1 MRDNSLTYDAL
12 NNLEVWQRMGVITLE
27 EMRSVKLMNR
37 IDTKYVLS
45 EAEVL
50 ELLERGAEAGYRVQ
64 IIGAIRACRYDT
76 LYYDT
81 PQRDMYIVH
90 HNQQLTR
97 QKIRTRTYLDNDL
110 SFFEIKMKSNRGR
123 TRKRRVEIERSSFAN
138 FQSEATA
145 IALLNDH
152 SWYGAEELTPALSTR
167 FTRITLV
174 NKELS
179 ERLTIDMALRYED
192 VRSGR
197 DAAIEQMAIVE
208 LKQDGR
214 TTSKMRQIL
223 MQMRI
228 APLKV
233 SKYCIGTVL
242 TVRGIKAN
250 RFKLK
255 LRDIEKRLGG
265 LNITTST
272 DKKN

>member
-1 MRDNSLTYDAL
+1 MKCSSLTYDVL
-12 NNLEVWQRMGVITLE
+12 NSLEVWQRMGVITLD

-45 EAEVL
+45 EGEVL
-50 ELLERGAEAGYRVQ
+50 ELLDRAATAGYRVQ
-64 IIGAIRACRYDT
+64 IIGSVRACSYDT

-97 QKIRTRTYLDNDL
+97 QKIRTRTYLDSDL

-123 TRKRRVEIERSSFAN
+123 TRKRRVEIERSSFDN
-138 FQSEATA
+138 FQRDSSAMG
-145 IALLNDH
+145 LLDDH
-152 SWYGAEELTPALSTR
+152 SWYEAEELTPALSTR
-167 FTRITLV
+167 FIRITLV
-174 NKELS
+174 NAELS

-197 DAAIEQMAIVE
+197 DAVIDGMAIVE

-214 TTSKMRQIL
+214 TMSKMRQIL

-242 TVRGIKAN
+242 TVEGIKAN

-265 LNITTST
+265 IDIVTT
-272 DKKN
+272 NR

>member
-1 MRDNSLTYDAL
+1 MKCSSLTYDVL
-12 NNLEVWQRMGVITLE
+12 NSLEVWQRMGVITLD

-45 EAEVL
+45 EGEVL
-50 ELLERGAEAGYRVQ
+50 ELLDRAAAAGYRVQ
-64 IIGAIRACRYDT
+64 IIGSVRACGYDT

-97 QKIRTRTYLDNDL
+97 QKIRTRTYLDSDL

-123 TRKRRVEIERSSFAN
+123 TRKRRVEIERSSFYN
-138 FQSEATA
+138 FQRDSSAMG
-145 IALLNDH
+145 LLDDH
-152 SWYGAEELTPALSTR
+152 SWYDAEELTPALSTR
-167 FTRITLV
+167 FIRITLV
-174 NKELS
+174 NAELT
-179 ERLTIDMALRYED
+179 ERLTIDMALRYQD

-197 DAAIEQMAIVE
+197 DAVIDGMAIVE

-214 TTSKMRQIL
+214 TMSKMRQIL

-242 TVRGIKAN
+242 TVDGIKAN

-255 LRDIEKRLGG
+255 LRDIGKRLGG
-265 LNITTST
+265 LNIVTS
-272 DKKN
+272 NR

>member
-1 MRDNSLTYDAL
+1 MGYEGLTYERL
-12 NNLEVWQRMGVITLE
+12 NNLEVWQRMGVITLD

-37 IDTKYVLS
+37 IDTKYVVS

-50 ELLERGAEAGYRVQ
+50 ELLNRAAVAGYRVQ
-64 IIGAIRACRYDT
+64 VIGSVRACRYDT

-123 TRKRRVEIERSSFAN
+123 TRKRRVEIERSAFLN
-138 FQSEATA
+138 FQASSSATE
-145 IALLNDH
+145 LLDDH
-152 SWYGAEELTPALSTR
+152 SWYNAEELTPALSTR

-174 NKELS
+174 NAELS

-192 VRSGR
+192 MRSGS
-197 DAAIEQMAIVE
+197 AAMVERMAIVE

-214 TTSKMRQIL
+214 TMSKMRQIL
-223 MQMRI
+223 LQMRVP
-228 APLKV
+228 PLKV

-242 TVRGIKAN
+242 TVGGIKCN
-250 RFKLK
+250 RFKAK

-265 LNITTST
+265 LNVATT
-272 DKKN
+272 DNK

>member
-1 MRDNSLTYDAL
+1 MIYNCLTYEAL
-12 NNLEVWQRMGVITLE
+12 NDLEVWHRMGVITLD

-37 IDTKYVLS
+37 IDTKFVIS
-45 EAEVL
+45 ETEVV
-50 ELLERGAEAGYRVQ
+50 ELLNRAATAGYRVQ
-64 IIGAIRACRYDT
+64 ITGDVRAARYDT

-97 QKIRTRTYLDNDL
+97 QKIRTRTYLDSNL

-123 TRKRRVEIERSSFAN
+123 TRKRRVEIGASEFYDFQRDSSAM
-138 FQSEATA
+138 
-145 IALLNDH
+145 ALLGDY
-152 SWYGAEELTPALSTR
+152 SRYGAEELSPALATR

-174 NKELS
+174 NAELS
-179 ERLTIDMALRYED
+179 ERLTIDLLLSYNDM
-192 VRSGR
+192 RSGR
-197 DAAIEQMAIVE
+197 NATVERMAIVE

-214 TTSKMRQIL
+214 STSQMRQIL
-223 MQMRI
+223 QQMRV

-233 SKYCIGTVL
+233 SKYCLGTAL
-242 TVRGIKAN
+242 TVEGIKAN

-265 LNITTST
+265 LNITVNNKT
-272 DKKN
+272 